1 MKSCETCLFFVELS
15 SSYYECIANRVKRIY
30 DIRKD
35 CKAWVENT
43 PENADKWLAK
53 HGFPQADA
61 SDFASDF
68 ASESDC
74 IIVDLKSK

>member
-1 MKSCETCLFFVELS
+1 MKSCETCLFFIEPLP
-15 SSYYECIANRVKRIY
+15 SYYECIANRVKRIS

-61 SDFASDF
+61 SDFESEF
-68 ASESDC
+68 ESESDC
-74 IIVDLKSK
+74 MIMDLKSK